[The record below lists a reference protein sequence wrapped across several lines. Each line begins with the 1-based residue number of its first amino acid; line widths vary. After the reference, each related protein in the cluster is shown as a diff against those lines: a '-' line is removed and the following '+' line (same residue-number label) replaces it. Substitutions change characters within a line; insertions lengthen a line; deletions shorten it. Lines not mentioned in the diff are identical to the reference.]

1 MDRRVSGE
9 DEDLLLYAGRL
20 ARLDAKSLVRVEPGA
35 VWSILPIQLLARR
48 RMNTSCLPGIYQAGD
63 FSEGIPAGPRA
74 DLRWLQRLPKEAD
87 VLEEVPARTL
97 AEVDRA
103 AGAALR
109 ERRGQGVGDRRLRDV
124 MLDHVVITVDTGGRR
139 YEVRQRL
146 VTGLMRMGF
155 LGPAA
160 EGTVQVVGESPTG
173 RRLGLRA
180 PYGEVWELDRSLT
193 LTPVRPSS

>member
-1 MDRRVSGE
+1 MSGE